1 MVGWSDAVLAL
12 RKAMARVLGA
22 CCAVLDAVVG
32 EGPCGSSSIR
42 TRLFLRMLV
51 VPVAVLVVMVDSLSN
66 SLERSRTAERE
77 TKGQTIGDNGK

>member
-1 MVGWSDAVLAL
+1 MLAL

-22 CCAVLDAVVG
+22 CCAVFDAVVG
-32 EGPCGSSSIR
+32 EGPCGSSSIW